1 MIAARVCARGSV
13 SSGNT
18 TRLTKFARVTTMFE
32 EKVSASWKAFHGKR
46 PQKRYNA
53 KSHCESLVP
62 NFALKIPANMIVK
75 ITIMTTGVTIAHSI
89 PNTEPLYRAANS
101 RLVSDQ
107 TRSIRCGNSHNGRH
121 TARLADCAEIICV
134 S

>member
-32 EKVSASWKAFHGKR
+32 EKVSASWKAFQGNS

-53 KSHCESLVP
+53 KSHCESVVP
-62 NFALKIPANMIVK
+62 NFALKMPANMIVK
-75 ITIMTTGVTIAHSI
+75 ITIITIGVTIDQSI
-89 PNTEPLYRAANS
+89 PNVAPVYRAANS
-101 RLVSDQ
+101 RLVSDH
-107 TRSIRCGNSHNGRH
+107 TRSIRCGNSHNGLH